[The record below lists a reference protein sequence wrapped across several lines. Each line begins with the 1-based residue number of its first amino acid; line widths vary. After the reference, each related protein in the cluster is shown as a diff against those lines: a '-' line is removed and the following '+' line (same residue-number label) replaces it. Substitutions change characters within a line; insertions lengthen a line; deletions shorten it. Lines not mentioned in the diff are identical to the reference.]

1 MPMHYIVIS
10 VWELRLQL
18 QYNEPNL
25 QCNMHSLKCVS
36 INVISVEQKC
46 NSVDHLL
53 SAKYFQV
60 LHYDDDDDDD
70 DPCSSLPAFSSSSI
84 SVLSIV
90 TSRLKNISK
99 IQSANTLIF
108 FCNVGRCTK

>member
-1 MPMHYIVIS
+1 MPIHYIVIS
-10 VWELRLQL
+10 VWDLRSQL

-36 INVISVEQKC
+36 IIVISVEQKY
-46 NSVDHLL
+46 NNVDHLL
-53 SAKYFQV
+53 SANIFV
-60 LHYDDDDDDD
+60 LYYDDDDDDGN

-108 FCNVGRCTK
+108 FCTVGRCTK